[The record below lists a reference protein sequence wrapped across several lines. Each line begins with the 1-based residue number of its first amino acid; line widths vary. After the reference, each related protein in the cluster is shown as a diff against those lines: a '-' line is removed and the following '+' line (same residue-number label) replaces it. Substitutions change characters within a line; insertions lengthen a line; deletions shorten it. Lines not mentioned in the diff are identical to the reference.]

1 MPRACRM
8 MTIGVLCKTLES
20 AVMHG
25 VLPRDLGGPISAEC
39 NRDAL
44 LGTRRAAP
52 LRYNRDPT

>member
-25 VLPRDLGGPISAEC
+25 ARPSDLGGPISAEC